1 MWNKADIERE
11 LRGQK
16 KRLETMAGIALTVAE
31 KKKNA
36 SYIQK
41 MAGHGDLDDE
51 QQKEL
56 KRLLEMSRVAHRQA
70 EMEAKH
76 WGVMPYLNRFRVRP
90 AVTGESVI
98 AGNTEG
104 LIADLL
110 DETTRLRLAGEIEK
124 MSPADLQGMAEQALS
139 QRDYGTLRLIR
150 LELAGKRESEARK
163 IVKMID
169 GADYPE
175 RTEALNLLKEISAV
189 FQLIREQYTYGALGR
204 KMPERVMGRAVA

>member
-11 LRGQK
+11 LRGQR
-16 KRLETMAGIALTVAE
+16 KRLETMSQIALEVAE
-31 KKKNA
+31 KKQNA
-36 SYIQK
+36 SYVQK
-41 MAGHGDLDDE
+41 MAGHSDLDAN

-56 KRLLEMSRVAHRQA
+56 KRLLEMSRQAHRQA
-70 EMEAKH
+70 EQESKH

-90 AVTGESVI
+90 AVTGESVV

-110 DETTRLRLAGEIEK
+110 DETTRLRLAGEIQK
-124 MSPADLQGMAEQALS
+124 MTPSDLQGMAETALS

-150 LELAGKRESEARK
+150 LELSGNREDGARR

-169 GADYPE
+169 SADYPE
-175 RTEALNLLKEISAV
+175 RTEALSQLAEISKV
-189 FQLIREQYTYGALGR
+189 FQQIREQYAYSALGK
-204 KMPERVMGRAVA
+204 KMPQRRAVA

>member
-1 MWNKADIERE
+1 MWTKTDIERE

-16 KRLETMAGIALTVAE
+16 KRLETMSGIANQVAE

-41 MAGHGDLDDE
+41 MAGHSDHDAD

-56 KRLLEMSRVAHRQA
+56 KRLLELSRQAHRQA
-70 EMEAKH
+70 EQESKH

-98 AGNTEG
+98 SGNTEG

-124 MSPADLQGMAEQALS
+124 MTPRDLQGMAETALS
-139 QRDYGTLRLIR
+139 ERDYGTLRLIR
-150 LELAGKRESEARK
+150 LELSGSRDDDARK

-169 GADYPE
+169 RADYPE
-175 RTEALNLLKEISAV
+175 RTEALELLAEIRKV
-189 FQLIREQYTYGALGR
+189 FQSIRQQYGYAALGQ
-204 KMPERVMGRAVA
+204 KMPRRAVA